1 MVLEEI
7 ETTDTRRDIFIF
19 VSTSV
24 AKILPEGSQRNM
36 VIDTLLAKANGSFVW
51 VSLAIEWIRDSWHT
65 LEQLQRALD
74 ELPEGMEEMYPRVL
88 MKVRNHKSASAVA
101 LSFDILA

>member
-1 MVLEEI
+1 
-7 ETTDTRRDIFIF
+7 
-19 VSTSV
+19 
-24 AKILPEGSQRNM
+24 M
-36 VIDTLLAKANGSFVW
+36 VIDTRLAKANGSFV
-51 VSLAIEWIRDSWHT
+51 WIRDSWHT